1 MIDDFGIS
9 YEIASMLVN
18 IGPAN
23 GLVPSGTKPRCG
35 KCNYIQINN
44 IVSIFLVAA
53 LQQKLWYSDAPL
65 NIFPHDVSK

>member
-53 LQQKLWYSDAPL
+53 LQQKL
-65 NIFPHDVSK
+65 